1 MKLSDSEKRDII
13 NLIQKDFNLPE
24 KYRFLLFDKVDQVE
38 LNWYGKSNE
47 VSNIVLPFQIIEQ
60 IDEPR
65 DENYQFD
72 QQSLIDFESGRQLK
86 GWTNKLI
93 WGDNKY

>member
-47 VSNIVLPFQIIEQ
+47 VTNIVLPFQIIEQ

-65 DENYQFD
+65 MKITN
-72 QQSLIDFESGRQLK
+72 LIS
-86 GWTNKLI
+86 NH
-93 WGDNKY
+93 

>member
-13 NLIQKDFNLPE
+13 NLIQKDLNLPE

-72 QQSLIDFESGRQLK
+72 QHSLIDFE
-86 GWTNKLI
+86 T
-93 WGDNKY
+93 